1 MHLLV
6 KEGQHHQPIHTFWVI
21 LKIGKVLRGMF
32 VAFGLAPLSDQCSL
46 YVDEVF
52 LIFLSEE

>member
-6 KEGQHHQPIHTFWVI
+6 KEGQNHQLIHTFWVI

-52 LIFLSEE
+52 LIFSF